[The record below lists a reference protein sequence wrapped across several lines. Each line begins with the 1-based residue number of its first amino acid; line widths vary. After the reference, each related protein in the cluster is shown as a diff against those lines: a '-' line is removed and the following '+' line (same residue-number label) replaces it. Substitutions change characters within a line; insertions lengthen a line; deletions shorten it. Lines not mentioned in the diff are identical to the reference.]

1 MIEAKQ
7 LHVGNNALGL
17 MMGAGHGASRKWL
30 TVWTYV
36 LQPREGAEGDTEAA
50 SQGDQDGGGPQID
63 VDATSL
69 FLPQNRIGQLS
80 SPALLN
86 VFSAHC
92 LLRHTGLSIIMLGAS
107 I

>member
-1 MIEAKQ
+1 MYSSPGKVQRVILRL
-7 LHVGNNALGL
+7 LHKGT
-17 MMGAGHGASRKWL
+17 K
-30 TVWTYV
+30 
-36 LQPREGAEGDTEAA
+36 
-50 SQGDQDGGGPQID
+50 DGGGPQID
-63 VDATSL
+63 VDAISL
-69 FLPQNRIGQLS
+69 FLPQNRIGPLS

>member
-1 MIEAKQ
+1 M
-7 LHVGNNALGL
+7 
-17 MMGAGHGASRKWL
+17 
-30 TVWTYV
+30 WTYV

-86 VFSAHC
+86 ASQCSLFVTSY
-92 LLRHTGLSIIMLGAS
+92 RSIDHHVRS
-107 I
+107 